1 MGDRPAGAGPLARA
15 ATKLEALLAALLAGA
30 AASPARAMAV
40 AGLVALLATLPGLTS
55 LPVTDRDEARFA
67 QATKQMHETGDLV
80 DIRFQDAP
88 RWKKPVGIYWLQAA
102 TTLPFGGAEASIWA
116 YRLPSLLGAVLGAM
130 ATLWAARALLA
141 PPAALLAGLALGT
154 TVLVAAESTIAKTD
168 AALMLTAVLALGAL
182 LRVLV
187 GQAGRGT
194 WLVFWLAMAAAI
206 LLKGPIV
213 PLIALLALGAVALA
227 DRRVPSLAALR
238 PLPGIGLTVLL
249 VAPWLI
255 TIWIISDGRFFAESV
270 GEDLL
275 GKVAEGK
282 EKHWG
287 PPGLYSAIVWGTF
300 WPWAAFLPGALAA
313 AWAAR
318 SSRVVLLLAA
328 WVLPWL
334 VAIWEVS
341 GGGFFAEAVGEDLLG
356 KVSEGKE
363 KHWGPPGLYTAIV
376 WGTFWP
382 LAGLLPGA
390 IATLWARRAA
400 VREGALMVAL
410 AWILPFWI
418 VLEAVPTKLPHYVLP
433 LYPALA
439 ILVAWHVLE
448 GEAPARRWL
457 VRAGA
462 VVTALPGLALGLAAI
477 VLPVAL
483 EGRLVAG
490 AALLGLAGAVLALV
504 AGRAALQGRMLAQAG
519 AGGLSALAVI
529 AAALQFALPALDSA
543 FATPRLVAMAEPWRA
558 CGQGP
563 LVSIGYRE
571 PSLVF
576 TAGTDTLMPTT
587 DEGADLLARPG
598 AVALVTDRRRARLEA
613 LMAERGGPRLVE
625 RDAHRYF
632 NYNRGNWETTRLM
645 TADDPRF
652 DACG

>member
-102 TTLPFGGAEASIWA
+102 ATLPFGGAEASIWA

-255 TIWIISDGRFFAESV
+255 AIWIISDGRFFAESV

-328 WVLPWL
+328 WVLPFWL
-334 VAIWEVS
+334 VVE
-341 GGGFFAEAVGEDLLG
+341 L
-356 KVSEGKE
+356 
-363 KHWGPPGLYTAIV
+363 
-376 WGTFWP
+376 
-382 LAGLLPGA
+382 
-390 IATLWARRAA
+390 
-400 VREGALMVAL
+400 
-410 AWILPFWI
+410 
-418 VLEAVPTKLPHYVLP
+418 VPTKLPHYVLP

-439 ILVAWHVLE
+439 ILVAWWITEGAPPEARWMRRLCAVL
-448 GEAPARRWL
+448 A
-457 VRAGA
+457 
-462 VVTALPGLALGLAAI
+462 ALPGVVLGLAA
-477 VLPVAL
+477 VALPVAL
-483 EGRLVAG
+483 EGRVLPG
-490 AALLGLAGAVLALV
+490 AALFGLVGAAFAVI
-504 AGRAALQGRMLAQAG
+504 AGRAALDGRLRAQA
-519 AGGLSALAVI
+519 AASIPAALAIYMGV
-529 AAALQFALPALDSA
+529 LQFGLPGLQTA
-543 FATPRLVAMAEPWRA
+543 FASPRVVALAEPWRA
-558 CGQGP
+558 CAEGP
-563 LVSIGYRE
+563 LVSLGYRE

-576 TAGTDTLMPTT
+576 LAGTETR
-587 DEGADLLARPG
+587 LATPEE
-598 AVALVTDRRRARLEA
+598 AAEA
-613 LMAERGGPRLVE
+613 LAASPGTLLLLERRWADRLAEARGPDAPALLPRGE
-625 RDAHRYF
+625 ARYF
-632 NYNRGNWETTRLM
+632 NYNRGKPETATLL
-645 TADDPRF
+645 TVDDPRW
-652 DACG
+652 APCTP